1 MTTNTP
7 DPEKPADSAETAVTA
22 ILADWSGPASDT
34 PPAAPAP
41 PTPPAP
47 PASPA
52 SPASVDTSV
61 ASSAARP
68 TVRWGA
74 IVWALLYG
82 AAAAATLWI
91 LIDPSRRD
99 AVGEWLTTLSPLAA
113 ALYAVV
119 AVGVIVA
126 LFGVVGLIRRGERAR
141 R

>member
-7 DPEKPADSAETAVTA
+7 GSEKPADSAETAVTA
-22 ILADWSGPASDT
+22 ILADWSSPASDT
-34 PPAAPAP
+34 PPAAPP
-41 PTPPAP
+41 PPAP
-47 PASPA
+47 PAPA
-52 SPASVDTSV
+52 ASVDTSV
-61 ASSAARP
+61 AASAERP

-82 AAAAATLWI
+82 AAAATTLWI

-99 AVGEWLTTLSPLAA
+99 AVGNWLTTLSPLAA

-119 AVGVIVA
+119 VVGVIVA
-126 LFGVVGLIRRGERAR
+126 LFGIVGLIRRGERAR

>member
-7 DPEKPADSAETAVTA
+7 DSEKPAGSAETAVTA
-22 ILADWSGPASDT
+22 ILADWSSPASGT
-34 PPAAPAP
+34 PPVAPAP
-41 PTPPAP
+41 PAP
-47 PASPA
+47 PA

-61 ASSAARP
+61 ASAAARP

-82 AAAAATLWI
+82 SAAATTLWI

-99 AVGEWLTTLSPLAA
+99 SVGGWLTTLSPLTAT
-113 ALYAVV
+113 LYAVV
-119 AVGVIVA
+119 ALGVIVA
-126 LFGVVGLIRRGERAR
+126 LFGIVGLIRRGERAR